1 MSYVI
6 YNIRIFHTILPQI
19 WFFFLFKQSV
29 SSGLSCFS
37 VVVWHYSW
45 LTENNDWRW
54 PLTTAGNDCDVWWTG
69 TRRSPPLTN
78 ARQRSASEP
87 IRRLLNEYVFYLLYT
102 SIYSSVKNE
111 WQSLRCSSHVPLC
124 QHLFMKYTEQMGKR
138 CCIFKI
144 FWNLP
149 CDILFTWNLNK

>member
-19 WFFFLFKQSV
+19 CFFFLFKQSV

-45 LTENNDWRW
+45 LTENKDWRW

-102 SIYSSVKNE
+102 RIYSSVKNE
-111 WQSLRCSSHVPLC
+111 WQSLRCSSHAPL
-124 QHLFMKYTEQMGKR
+124 YTEQMGKR

>member
-19 WFFFLFKQSV
+19 CFFFLFKQSV

-45 LTENNDWRW
+45 LTENKDWRW

-102 SIYSSVKNE
+102 RIYSSVKNE
-111 WQSLRCSSHVPLC
+111 WQSLRCSSHAPLC
-124 QHLFMKYTEQMGKR
+124 QHLFMNYTQNRWERDVAFLKYFEIYHV
-138 CCIFKI
+138 IFYLLEI
-144 FWNLP
+144 
-149 CDILFTWNLNK
+149 